1 VTIDTRTPVGTILWR
16 IANAQCQFMMQLHR
30 EPKVVYLGPREYRT
44 LMRELHSDA
53 ETIVNGMRIVVKNW
67 PGVIVA

>member
-1 VTIDTRTPVGTILWR
+1 MSIDIRTPVGTILWR
-16 IANAQCQFMMQLHR
+16 IANAQCQYMMQLRR
-30 EPKVVYLGPREYRT
+30 EPTMVYLGPREYRT

-53 ETIVNGMRIVVKNW
+53 EIIVSGLRIVVKNW